1 MFSHLRRQAGN
12 VSSKISQVAIITQ
25 GPNILSTD
33 VDETS
38 IQRVVTCNVSLYT
51 LFSTGIYVEST
62 VIKGNEGILQGA
74 TSFSQNDPEQDHFQ
88 GHFVRCC
95 YA

>member
-1 MFSHLRRQAGN
+1 M
-12 VSSKISQVAIITQ
+12 SSKISQVAIITQ

-62 VIKGNEGILQGA
+62 VIKGNEGA

-88 GHFVRCC
+88 EHFVRCC
-95 YA
+95 YS